1 MLPKGLIL
9 ALSLGIIA
17 GPILGI
23 ILFDMGIEEQLVYVD
38 GTSLS
43 IVTEKINFKLG
54 E

>member
-9 ALSLGIIA
+9 ALSLGIVA

-23 ILFDMGIEEQLVYVD
+23 ILFDIGIQEQLVYVD

-43 IVTEKINFKLG
+43 LSLIHI
-54 E
+54 